1 MDVVIYAAQ
10 LSQSFFSCLSNSVE
24 GFLDLFLNTPKDDE
38 IEKDNSLEDSSIQS
52 AAGKKIPPGAL
63 SAVVL
68 WCDSELAKFS
78 AAFGGHRVL
87 GNLALSPPPRAS
99 DSESAFSK
107 KLLGMSST
115 NPASTRESLRAAEE
129 MGEFAAAANLRKKLA
144 EQDKKTRVG
153 DDLLLGIAD
162 NKDRLV
168 RQQIQIIGVL
178 VSFLNICRLTLD
190 LFVWIYNNL

>member
-1 MDVVIYAAQ
+1 VVIYAAQ

-24 GFLDLFLNTPKDDE
+24 EFLDLFLNTAKED
-38 IEKDNSLEDSSIQS
+38 EKDNSMEDSSIQS
-52 AAGKKIPPGAL
+52 AASKKIPPGAL

-162 NKDRLV
+162 NKDRVV

-178 VSFLNICRLTLD
+178 SIISQHLSNQLTLD
-190 LFVWIYNNL
+190 FFVWI